1 MKMSLAKRIEEYIK
15 RLLQEENVIEI
26 QRSELAEEF
35 QCVPSQINYVLSTR
49 FTPAQGYLV
58 ESRRGGGG
66 YLRIIKLSW
75 DKLSQKEI
83 QDVYSS
89 FGDSLDQWEA
99 EGILRR
105 LKEEDILTDREY
117 YMLKAII
124 SRDTL
129 QISLPERDF
138 IRLRILQAA
147 LTAISRDDL

>member
-1 MKMSLAKRIEEYIK
+1 MSLAKRIEEYIK

>member
-1 MKMSLAKRIEEYIK
+1 MSLARRIEEYIK
-15 RLLQEENVIEI
+15 KLLQEENVIEI

-35 QCVPSQINYVLSTR
+35 KCVPSQINYVLSTR

-83 QDVYSS
+83 QDVYTNL
-89 FGDSLDQWEA
+89 GDSLDQWEA

-105 LKEEDILTDREY
+105 LKEEEIITDREY

-129 QISLPERDF
+129 QISLPERDLV
-138 IRLRILQAA
+138 RLRILQAA
-147 LTAISRDDL
+147 LTAISRDDI

>member
-1 MKMSLAKRIEEYIK
+1 MSLARRIEEYIK
-15 RLLQEENVIEI
+15 KLLQEENVIEI

-89 FGDSLDQWEA
+89 LGDSLDQWEA

-147 LTAISRDDL
+147 LAAISRDDL